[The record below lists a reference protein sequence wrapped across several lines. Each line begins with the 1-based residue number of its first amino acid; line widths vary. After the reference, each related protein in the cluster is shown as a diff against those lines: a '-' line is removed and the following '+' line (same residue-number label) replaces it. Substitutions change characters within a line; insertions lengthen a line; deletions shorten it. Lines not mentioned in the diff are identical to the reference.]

1 MSTVALSLE
10 QVHQL
15 AFDTL
20 HESGCNGENAEAVAD
35 TITSAERDCCH
46 AHGLFRLPGY
56 VASLKSGKVN
66 GNALPKVE
74 KPATGVLRVDGDN
87 GYAPQNLGNPGDYCF
102 SILDG

>member
-1 MSTVALSLE
+1 MSTVTLSLE

-35 TITSAERDCCH
+35 TITSAERDICH

-74 KPATGVLRVDGDN
+74 KLAASVLRVDGDM
-87 GYAPQNLGNPGDYCF
+87 AMRLWH
-102 SILDG
+102 